1 MLKSGSINQKISKR
15 LLMLSGTSFT
25 PNLIYSSSPELKLF
39 SQVFQLVTSLHNT
52 SLIEISSVPVE
63 FKRMISKELLRLLE
77 LSSRQLLEMDFWM
90 KFLELAVSSRRFSS
104 EMKDIT
110 CSPIA
115 LRPNQAHLYFVVVP
129 VNILKRLKDP
139 SMMLSWLLEELSSLR
154 PSLPVEVPSKWS
166 FQDIWENILDQL
178 RERNSLSST
187 AMLKPLRQSQEP
199 SPKTVVW
206 TPLIFSTNSVKNMLQ
221 VMLKVCIMV
230 SMFWK
235 TAAMTCIKNLYGNL
249 KKLELMSFRL
259 LPKPHVQFWA

>member
-77 LSSRQLLEMDFWM
+77 LSSRQLLEMDFCM

-166 FQDIWENILDQL
+166 FQDI
-178 RERNSLSST
+178 
-187 AMLKPLRQSQEP
+187 
-199 SPKTVVW
+199 
-206 TPLIFSTNSVKNMLQ
+206 
-221 VMLKVCIMV
+221 
-230 SMFWK
+230 
-235 TAAMTCIKNLYGNL
+235 
-249 KKLELMSFRL
+249 
-259 LPKPHVQFWA
+259 